1 MSFTRMWHWS
11 RKSTPAGRILVNSGE
26 VPKFDFTNNVLT
38 IILPPSTQTG
48 SIELTFNPGNVS
60 ISGNMESANTNTIYL
75 TEVDTL
81 NGKISNVFAGLNGTI
96 SKSYYYRVNSKNKS
110 ESYITID
117 YLLYDQAADLI
128 GMGSY
133 TMDIIPTPEVFALH
147 ENYPNP
153 FNPVTTINYDLP
165 KQSHV
170 NLIIYDMMGREVAK
184 LVNQVIPA
192 GYQSVLW
199 NTRNQFGK
207 PVSAGIYFYQI
218 QTRDCV
224 KTRKMILLK

>member
-1 MSFTRMWHWS
+1 
-11 RKSTPAGRILVNSGE
+11 
-26 VPKFDFTNNVLT
+26 
-38 IILPPSTQTG
+38 
-48 SIELTFNPGNVS
+48 
-60 ISGNMESANTNTIYL
+60 
-75 TEVDTL
+75 
-81 NGKISNVFAGLNGTI
+81 
-96 SKSYYYRVNSKNKS
+96 
-110 ESYITID
+110 
-117 YLLYDQAADLI
+117 
-128 GMGSY
+128 MGSY
-133 TMDIIPTPEVFALH
+133 TIDIIPIPEVFALH

-218 QTRDCV
+218 QTRDFV

>member
-1 MSFTRMWHWS
+1 
-11 RKSTPAGRILVNSGE
+11 
-26 VPKFDFTNNVLT
+26 
-38 IILPPSTQTG
+38 
-48 SIELTFNPGNVS
+48 
-60 ISGNMESANTNTIYL
+60 MESANTNTVYL

-128 GMGSY
+128 GMG
-133 TMDIIPTPEVFALH
+133 THTIDIIPIPEVFALH

-170 NLIIYDMMGREVAK
+170 NLIIYDMMGREVVK

-218 QTRDCV
+218 QTRDFV